1 MFKDPIESQHR
12 VPTPWVELHTAI
24 APSIRVNSFTLK
36 LFYLKLVVVHAVT
49 VAAVAAVDE
58 HVVVVVVL
66 DDGQQNDVANDFVVD
81 FGYVVAVDGEAAV
94 VGEADIVEI
103 RNCKNYSTH

>member
-1 MFKDPIESQHR
+1 MVD
-12 VPTPWVELHTAI
+12 V
-24 APSIRVNSFTLK
+24 
-36 LFYLKLVVVHAVT
+36 LVVVHAVT
-49 VAAVAAVDE
+49 VAA
-58 HVVVVVVL
+58 VVVVVL

>member
-1 MFKDPIESQHR
+1 MVD
-12 VPTPWVELHTAI
+12 V
-24 APSIRVNSFTLK
+24 
-36 LFYLKLVVVHAVT
+36 LVVVHAVT

-58 HVVVVVVL
+58 HVVVVL